1 MSQFRYLIL
10 NTRLQFAQAQ
20 ADSVCFPVAWYHLIV
35 TLGALILSSTLAL
48 AQRVPFQVG
57 NDNFTSEG
65 LVKGMQASPAHC
77 SQVTHAVWARTEH
90 HGEECI
96 RYWMAGLE
104 GSAKPSNVLVYIPG
118 DQLVFDSPDADYAKR
133 SPTSMQLIAEG
144 IYARVKVPVV
154 LLSRPGIFGSSGE
167 HKLRREAGESRL
179 MSAALDQIKARHAV
193 ANYSLVGL
201 SGGGHIVAALL
212 AWRDDILC
220 AVPTSSVSS
229 PKLRWRLMGRTTDL
243 TGSTKSYEP
252 VDMLQSS
259 SHFHPQLRVFVLGD
273 PMDTSVPW
281 STQTPL
287 ANRLKEMGVATT
299 LITGVGSDPQR
310 HMLGASGQMV
320 GSLCLCGVSTDE
332 ILKIASVGLK
342 G

>member
-133 SPTSMQLIAEG
+133 SPASMQLIAEG

-201 SGGGHIVAALL
+201 SGGGHIVASL
-212 AWRDDILC
+212 AGLARRHLVCGTDIIGFFTEAAVAPHGPNHRFDRQHQVVRACGHAPVVQPFPSAAAGFC
-220 AVPTSSVSS
+220 A
-229 PKLRWRLMGRTTDL
+229 G
-243 TGSTKSYEP
+243 
-252 VDMLQSS
+252 
-259 SHFHPQLRVFVLGD
+259 
-273 PMDTSVPW
+273 
-281 STQTPL
+281 
-287 ANRLKEMGVATT
+287 
-299 LITGVGSDPQR
+299 
-310 HMLGASGQMV
+310 
-320 GSLCLCGVSTDE
+320 
-332 ILKIASVGLK
+332 
-342 G
+342 